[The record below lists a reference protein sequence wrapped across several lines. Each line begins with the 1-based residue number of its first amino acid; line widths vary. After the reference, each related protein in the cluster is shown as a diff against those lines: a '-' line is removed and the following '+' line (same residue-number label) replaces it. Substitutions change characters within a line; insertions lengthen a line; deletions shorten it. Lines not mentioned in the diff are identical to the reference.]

1 MAVYAITG
9 IIMIFRGT
17 DFLKKGKL
25 VEKKLTPGLNAED
38 LGKAIRIGGL
48 IIEAEN
54 GDVQTFKQGTY
65 NNVTGDVKYTVKT
78 WPKVIEN
85 LTQLHKA
92 NTKQPLF
99 YLNVF
104 FGVSLLFL
112 LSGCL
117 WLINILRC
125 WLNPPFDMLRMR
137 VVIIIVKV

>member
-1 MAVYAITG
+1 
-9 IIMIFRGT
+9 MIFRGT

-38 LGKAIRIGGL
+38 VGKAIRIGGL

-54 GDVQTFKQGTY
+54 GDVQTFKLGTY

-99 YLNVF
+99 YLNVLF
-104 FGVSLLFL
+104 DVSSCYLYFGF
-112 LSGCL
+112 
-117 WLINILRC
+117 
-125 WLNPPFDMLRMR
+125 
-137 VVIIIVKV
+137 